1 MCMSHES
8 WPRKALHKLR
18 RSNRHTWNSF
28 TWPPEGC
35 KVLLLASVGHVCL
48 FARISQKPRVQT
60 SLIFEQVTYGHGSVF
75 LWRQWVASC
84 FHMGLIHKTR
94 HGRVLQ
100 VTYREVARGQSL
112 ILRLPWYGNGVLQWV
127 CLCVCLPESISRSG
141 TTRPIFSKF
150 LCMLPVAVVSSSS
163 IGVAI
168 RCVLPVSWVR
178 SYLHILA
185 GNRRSGK
192 GIYSNWLNR
201 GHHKPAA
208 TIALFSKRFPRT
220 KIQAQGLNKKV
231 KFSHTRYRA
240 LGPELIPV
248 YRQSARRWREVN
260 HAI

>member
-1 MCMSHES
+1 
-8 WPRKALHKLR
+8 
-18 RSNRHTWNSF
+18 
-28 TWPPEGC
+28 
-35 KVLLLASVGHVCL
+35 
-48 FARISQKPRVQT
+48 
-60 SLIFEQVTYGHGSVF
+60 
-75 LWRQWVASC
+75 
-84 FHMGLIHKTR
+84 MGLIHKTR

-100 VTYREVARGQSL
+100 VTYREVARGEVWFFDCL
-112 ILRLPWYGNGVLQWV
+112 GTAMEYCNECV
-127 CLCVCLPESISRSG
+127 CLCVCLPESISWSG

-185 GNRRSGK
+185 GNRRSDK

-208 TIALFSKRFPRT
+208 TIALFSKRFART

-240 LGPELIPV
+240 LGPDLIPV

-260 HAI
+260 HAIYPAVVCHCFLPGLRLPS

>member
-84 FHMGLIHKTR
+84 FDMGLIHKTR

-100 VTYREVARGQSL
+100 VTYREVARGRSL
-112 ILRLPWYGNGVLQWV
+112 ILRLPWYGSGVLQWV
-127 CLCVCLPESISRSG
+127 CLSVCLSAREHI
-141 TTRPIFSKF
+141 
-150 LCMLPVAVVSSSS
+150 S
-163 IGVAI
+163 IGNYTSDLQQIFVHVTSG
-168 RCVLPVSWVR
+168 RGFVLLYWCCDT
-178 SYLHILA
+178 LCT
-185 GNRRSGK
+185 SG
-192 GIYSNWLNR
+192 
-201 GHHKPAA
+201 
-208 TIALFSKRFPRT
+208 FMC
-220 KIQAQGLNKKV
+220 
-231 KFSHTRYRA
+231 
-240 LGPELIPV
+240 
-248 YRQSARRWREVN
+248 EV
-260 HAI
+260 IFTYIGRK

>member
-100 VTYREVARGQSL
+100 VTYREVARGEVWFFDCL
-112 ILRLPWYGNGVLQWV
+112 GTAMEYCNECV

-168 RCVLPVSWVR
+168 RCILPVSWVR
-178 SYLHILA
+178 SYLHI
-185 GNRRSGK
+185 
-192 GIYSNWLNR
+192 
-201 GHHKPAA
+201 
-208 TIALFSKRFPRT
+208 
-220 KIQAQGLNKKV
+220 
-231 KFSHTRYRA
+231 
-240 LGPELIPV
+240 
-248 YRQSARRWREVN
+248 
-260 HAI
+260 